1 MRSKENTICGIYC
14 IENLINKK
22 KYIGQSV
29 NIYNRWSS
37 HKGELNRN
45 CHCNGH
51 LQNSWNKYGENNFA
65 FYIIEQCLKD
75 DLCDK
80 EKYYISK
87 LPAGFEQTQYGET
100 DNSISVFYSN
110 GKKGILF
117 DQNVKGDHKIY
128 MDNERTDFTKIE
140 IDGQEYLLFESDTDV
155 TCIWDNGRYIL
166 SISSNLDKET
176 VIDLCK
182 STKLQ
187 K

>member
-1 MRSKENTICGIYC
+1 MKRIY
-14 IENLINKK
+14 I
-22 KYIGQSV
+22 
-29 NIYNRWSS
+29 
-37 HKGELNRN
+37 
-45 CHCNGH
+45 
-51 LQNSWNKYGENNFA
+51 
-65 FYIIEQCLKD
+65 
-75 DLCDK
+75 